1 MLIRDILNSKSD
13 VLLTVLPT
21 ADIRESAAL
30 MIDHSVSAL
39 MVLAEDGSLAGI
51 LTERD
56 IARYFADGCANGSA
70 PVSDA
75 MTSELVTCSPEHK
88 LGEIAKIMSDCNIRH
103 LPVIVDGGVI
113 GVVSIRDIV
122 RFHLADLE
130 TENSTL
136 RELIS
141 VPE

>member
-1 MLIRDILNSKSD
+1 MLIRDLLNSKSD

-39 MVLAEDGSLAGI
+39 MVLTEDGSLAGI

-56 IARYFADGCANGSA
+56 IARFFAGDQGNGNA
-70 PVSDA
+70 PVSEV
-75 MTSELVTCSPEHK
+75 MTSELVTCSPDHK
-88 LGEIAKIMSDCNIRH
+88 LGEIAKIMSDINIRH
-103 LPVIVDGGVI
+103 LPVVVDGGVI

-122 RFHLADLE
+122 RFPLADLE

-141 VPE
+141 VLD

>member
-21 ADIRESAAL
+21 ADMRDSAAL
-30 MIDHSVSAL
+30 MIDQSISAL
-39 MVLAEDGSLAGI
+39 IVLTEDGSLAGI

-56 IARYFADGCANGSA
+56 IARYFAVNQGNGHV
-70 PVSDA
+70 PVSDV
-75 MTSELVTCSPEHK
+75 MTSELVTCSPDHK
-88 LGEIAKIMSDCNIRH
+88 VGEIAKIMSDCNIRH

-141 VPE
+141 VME

>member
-21 ADIRESAAL
+21 ADMRDSAAL
-30 MIDHSVSAL
+30 MIDQSVSAL
-39 MVLAEDGSLAGI
+39 IVLTEDGSLAGI

-56 IARYFADGCANGSA
+56 IARYFAVNQGNGHV
-70 PVSDA
+70 PVSDV
-75 MTSELVTCSPEHK
+75 MTSELVTCSPDHK
-88 LGEIAKIMSDCNIRH
+88 VGEIAKIMSDCNIRH

-141 VPE
+141 VME